1 VATDSQARTRLAR
14 AAVLDAA
21 RALFL
26 ERGYAA
32 TTIEAI
38 SAASSVPSATVYRL
52 FTSKLRLLQAL
63 FNASLPEGAVG
74 ADGEPAPVPDHPQLG
89 ALLAEPDPRAQVAM
103 FAGIARDIL
112 SRGSEVYP
120 ILVTAA
126 GSDPQAAELLAAYT
140 GTREQ
145 GQGHLSRCLAARRS
159 LRPGLTERAAADI
172 VHALASP
179 EVYQLLVTGRGWSP
193 GQYEHWL
200 SATLASQL
208 LPTAEE
214 AQGTHGTCGMETR
227 NG

>member
-1 VATDSQARTRLAR
+1 MATDAQARTRLAR

-32 TTIEAI
+32 TTFEAI

-52 FTSKLRLLQAL
+52 FSSKLRLLQEL
-63 FNASLPEGAVG
+63 FNATLHEGVVG
-74 ADGEPAPVPDHPQLG
+74 ADGEPVPVPDHPRLA
-89 ALLAEPDPRAQVAM
+89 ALLAEPDPRVQVAL

-126 GSDPQAAELLAAYT
+126 GSDPQAAALLAAYT
-140 GTREQ
+140 RTREQ
-145 GQGHLSRCLAARRS
+145 GQGHLSLCLADRRS
-159 LRPGLTERAAADI
+159 LRPGLSERTAADI

-179 EVYQLLVTGRGWSP
+179 EVYRLLVTGRGWSP
-193 GQYEHWL
+193 GQYEQWL
-200 SATLASQL
+200 AATLAGQL
-208 LPTAEE
+208 LPAHQE
-214 AQGTHGTCGMETR
+214 GTDK
-227 NG
+227 

>member
-1 VATDSQARTRLAR
+1 VAPDSQARTRLAR
-14 AAVLDAA
+14 GAVLDAA
-21 RALFL
+21 KALFL

-38 SAASSVPSATVYRL
+38 SAASRVPSATVYRL

-63 FNASLPEGAVG
+63 FSATLPEGTVS
-74 ADGEPAPVPDHPQLG
+74 ADGEPAPVPDHPKLG
-89 ALLAEPDPRAQVAM
+89 VLLAEPDPRMQVAT

-126 GSDPQAAELLAAYT
+126 GSDPQAASLLAAYT
-140 GTREQ
+140 RTREQ
-145 GQGHLSRCLAARRS
+145 GQGHLSRCLASRRS
-159 LRPGLTERAAADI
+159 LRPGLSERAAADI

-193 GQYEHWL
+193 GQYEQWL
-200 SATLASQL
+200 AATLASQL
-208 LPTAEE
+208 LQLHQE
-214 AQGTHGTCGMETR
+214 GTKK
-227 NG
+227 